1 MEILSFTFIDIFI
14 SIVLASIMFVLG
26 LSLTANSFKNIF
38 LFPKAFFIGLGSQMI
53 ALPLI
58 AFIIVTFSNLPDVY
72 KVGII
77 ILAVCPGGTTS
88 GFVTFLLKGNVALS
102 ISLTAINSLLT
113 IFTIPFIVN
122 IALHYYMHK
131 DVALHLPMLTS
142 IIQIFFLTL
151 LPTTLGV
158 ILRSLKPIIA
168 ELLQKRIKYILI
180 LLLATVYLIK
190 FFAGEQNGGTGITA
204 SEVWTILPYAF
215 IFNVACFVFSIFFG
229 KVSRLSIR
237 DAFTIAIEV
246 SLHNTTLALLIGG
259 TLLNN
264 QDLVKP
270 ALIYSMFSFWSA
282 VIFSLITIWLYKN
295 QLKKETN

>member
-1 MEILSFTFIDIFI
+1 MEILSFTFIDILI

-26 LSLTANSFKNIF
+26 LSLTVDSFKNII

-53 ALPLI
+53 VLPLL
-58 AFIIVTFSNLPDVY
+58 AFILVMFSNLPDVY

-102 ISLTAINSLLT
+102 ISLTAVNSLLT
-113 IFTIPFIVN
+113 IFTIPLIVN

-131 DVALHLPMLTS
+131 DVAVHLPMLTS
-142 IIQIFFLTL
+142 IIQIFFVTL

-168 ELLQKRIKYILI
+168 EILQKRIKYILI
-180 LLLATVYLIK
+180 ILLATVYLIK
-190 FFAGEQNGGTGITA
+190 FFAGEQHGGTGITA
-204 SEVWTILPYAF
+204 AEVWTILPYAF
-215 IFNVACFVFSIFFG
+215 IFNVACFVFSIIFG
-229 KVSRLSIR
+229 KISHLSIR

-282 VIFSLITIWLYKN
+282 VLFSLITIWLYKE